1 MSRARGLA
9 LAALLLLP
17 VAPVVAQDA
26 APPVD
31 RFQIL
36 LMTMGPGEAVW
47 TRFGHNAIV
56 IIDTIAGEN
65 RVYNYG
71 TFDFAAP
78 GFVQR
83 FVQGRPRYWLGVSD
97 WQRTL
102 AEYT

>member
-1 MSRARGLA
+1 
-9 LAALLLLP
+9 
-17 VAPVVAQDA
+17 
-26 APPVD
+26 
-31 RFQIL
+31 
-36 LMTMGPGEAVW
+36 
-47 TRFGHNAIV
+47 IV

-102 AEYT
+102 AEYTHYERRVEVQELALLPVQKAELAFRLAQNA